1 MSILIIGKQENPHVQ
16 KLQSDLLEL
25 KEEVI
30 VFPEIGRC
38 ILPLKQEFR
47 MYIDSEG
54 KRGQELAK
62 KATRVY
68 LVREEK
74 VERIK

>member
-1 MSILIIGKQENPHVQ
+1 MSILIIGNRENPHVQ
-16 KLQSDLLEL
+16 KLQSELQDLADD
-25 KEEVI
+25 I
-30 VFPEIGRC
+30 IIFPEIGRC
-38 ILPLKQEFR
+38 ILPLKKEFR
-47 MYIDSEG
+47 IYIDSEG

-62 KATRVY
+62 KAARVY